1 MPVKRKPQRKLPKM
15 PGKSSSDS
23 NSGESLIIE
32 PLGHFVR
39 YGFIGSLR
47 YLRFVLDALRNSL
60 AALQCHHLTVE
71 QMHRIGITSLPLV
84 ITTSVFTGS
93 IMSWQLAYQFAGM
106 IPLTYVGMA
115 VGKSVMT
122 ELAPIL
128 TAMVLAG
135 RIGASMCS
143 ELGTMAVTEQLDAYN
158 VLGMNP
164 YKFLI
169 VPRITAT
176 VIMIPILT
184 ILSIFVGLM
193 GGFVVVYLYR
203 DVSFHTFFS
212 GVRLSYKDWD
222 FAVGI
227 IKAALFGFFISSYAC
242 YFGYYTVNGAE
253 GVGKSTKAT
262 VVFSMT
268 SILIGGFA
276 LSKLL
281 LI

>member
-1 MPVKRKPQRKLPKM
+1 MK
-15 PGKSSSDS
+15 DS
-23 NSGESLIIE
+23 MIIVPLGMFVWRGIDNTFRYIAFILESL
-32 PLGHFVR
+32 
-39 YGFIGSLR
+39 
-47 YLRFVLDALRNSL
+47 RNVF
-60 AALQCHHLTVE
+60 AAMQCHHLAVE
-71 QMHRIGITSLPLV
+71 QMYRIGITSIPLV
-84 ITTSVFTGS
+84 ATTSIFTGS
-93 IMSWQLAYQFAGM
+93 IMSWQLTYQFADM

-135 RIGASMCS
+135 RVGASMCS

-169 VPRITAT
+169 VPRISACIIMLPVLT
-176 VIMIPILT
+176 V
-184 ILSIFVGLM
+184 LSIFVGLM
-193 GGFVVVYLYR
+193 GGFVVAYLYKE
-203 DVSFHTFFS
+203 VTFHMFFS

-222 FAVGI
+222 FAVGL
-227 IKAALFGFFISSYAC
+227 IKAALFGYFISSYAC
-242 YFGYYTVNGAE
+242 YFGYYTINGAE

-268 SILIGGFA
+268 SILIGGFV
-276 LSKLL
+276 LSKIL

>member
-1 MPVKRKPQRKLPKM
+1 MMV
-15 PGKSSSDS
+15 S
-23 NSGESLIIE
+23 NLAIVE
-32 PLGHFVR
+32 PLGKYVQHGFNGVVR
-39 YGFIGSLR
+39 YII
-47 YLRFVLDALRNSL
+47 FVLEAIRNIF
-60 AALQCHHLTVE
+60 AAIQCHHLTVE
-71 QMHRIGITSLPLV
+71 QMYRIGATSIPLV
-84 ITTSVFTGS
+84 ATTSVFTGS
-93 IMSWQLAYQFAGM
+93 IMSWQLAFQFAEM

-135 RIGASMCS
+135 RVGASMCS

-169 VPRITAT
+169 VPRITAA
-176 VIMIPILT
+176 VIMLPILT
-184 ILSIFVGLM
+184 VLSIFIGLV
-193 GGFVVVYLYR
+193 GGFVVAYLYR
-203 DVSFHTFFS
+203 DVTFHMFFS
-212 GVRLSYKDWD
+212 GVRLSYRDWD
-222 FAVGI
+222 FAVGL
-227 IKAALFGFFISSYAC
+227 IKASLFGYFISSFAC
-242 YFGYYTVNGAE
+242 YFGYYTINGAE

-276 LSKLL
+276 LSKIL

>member
-1 MPVKRKPQRKLPKM
+1 MTK
-15 PGKSSSDS
+15 
-23 NSGESLIIE
+23 NSIVVI
-32 PLGHFVR
+32 PLGRFVR
-39 YGFIGSLR
+39 RGLSGAIHYVMFILET
-47 YLRFVLDALRNSL
+47 FRNVF
-60 AALQCHHLTVE
+60 AAVQCHHLTVE
-71 QMHRIGITSLPLV
+71 QMHRIGITSIPLV
-84 ITTSVFTGS
+84 ATTSIFTGS
-93 IMSWQLAYQFAGM
+93 IMSWQLTYQFADM

-135 RIGASMCS
+135 RVGASMCS

-158 VLGMNP
+158 VLGLNP

-169 VPRITAT
+169 VPRISSAF
-176 VIMIPILT
+176 IMLPVLT
-184 ILSIFVGLM
+184 ILSIFVGLL
-193 GGFVVVYLYR
+193 GGFVVAYLYKE
-203 DVSFHTFFS
+203 VTFHMFFS

-222 FAVGI
+222 FAVGLM
-227 IKAALFGFFISSYAC
+227 KSALFGFFISSYAC
-242 YFGYYTVNGAE
+242 YFGYYTINGAE

>member
-1 MPVKRKPQRKLPKM
+1 MK
-15 PGKSSSDS
+15 
-23 NSGESLIIE
+23 ESMIIE
-32 PLGHFVR
+32 PLGMFVWRGLENTFR
-39 YGFIGSLR
+39 YIAFILESLR
-47 YLRFVLDALRNSL
+47 NVL
-60 AALQCHHLTVE
+60 AAMQYHHLAVE
-71 QMHRIGITSLPLV
+71 QMHRIGITSIPLV
-84 ITTSVFTGS
+84 ATTSIFTGS
-93 IMSWQLAYQFAGM
+93 IMSWQLTYQFADM

-135 RIGASMCS
+135 RVGASMCS

-158 VLGMNP
+158 VLGLNP

-169 VPRITAT
+169 VPRISAC
-176 VIMIPILT
+176 VIMLPVLT
-184 ILSIFVGLM
+184 VLSIFVGLL
-193 GGFVVVYLYR
+193 GGFVVAYLYKE
-203 DVSFHTFFS
+203 VTFHMFFS

-222 FAVGI
+222 FAVGLM
-227 IKAALFGFFISSYAC
+227 KAALFGFFISSYAC
-242 YFGYYTVNGAE
+242 YFGYYTINGAE

-268 SILIGGFA
+268 SILIGGFV
-276 LSKLL
+276 LSKIL

>member
-1 MPVKRKPQRKLPKM
+1 MSGR
-15 PGKSSSDS
+15 
-23 NSGESLIIE
+23 NSGDSIIVE
-32 PLGHFVR
+32 PLGRFVR
-39 YGFIGSLR
+39 FGFIGSLR
-47 YLRFVLDALRNSL
+47 YLYFILEALRNAL
-60 AALQCHHLTVE
+60 AAVKCHHLTVE

-143 ELGTMAVTEQLDAYN
+143 ELGTMAVTEQLDAYS

-203 DVSFHTFFS
+203 DVSFHMFFS

-222 FAVGI
+222 FTVGI

-242 YFGYYTVNGAE
+242 YFGYYTMNGAE

>member
-1 MPVKRKPQRKLPKM
+1 M
-15 PGKSSSDS
+15 SS
-23 NSGESLIIE
+23 NSIIVE
-32 PLGHFVR
+32 PLGRVVR
-39 YGFIGSLR
+39 RGINHTFRYIVFILESLKNI
-47 YLRFVLDALRNSL
+47 F
-60 AALQCHHLTVE
+60 AAIQCHHITIE
-71 QMHRIGITSLPLV
+71 QMHRIGITSIPLV
-84 ITTSVFTGS
+84 ATTSIFTGS
-93 IMSWQLAYQFAGM
+93 IMSWQLAYQFADM

-135 RIGASMCS
+135 RVGASMCS

-169 VPRITAT
+169 VPRISAAT
-176 VIMIPILT
+176 IMLPVLT
-184 ILSIFVGLM
+184 VLSIFVGLI
-193 GGFVVVYLYR
+193 GGFVVAYLYR
-203 DVSFHTFFS
+203 DVSFHMFFS
-212 GVRLSYKDWD
+212 GVRISYKDWD
-222 FAVGI
+222 FAVGL
-227 IKAALFGFFISSYAC
+227 IKASLFGFFISSYAC

-268 SILIGGFA
+268 TILIGGFA
-276 LSKLL
+276 LSKFL

>member
-1 MPVKRKPQRKLPKM
+1 MIK
-15 PGKSSSDS
+15 
-23 NSGESLIIE
+23 NSVV
-32 PLGHFVR
+32 PLGRFVR
-39 YGFIGSLR
+39 RGLNGAVR
-47 YLRFVLDALRNSL
+47 YVIFVLETFRNIFS
-60 AALQCHHLTVE
+60 AIQCHHLSVE
-71 QMHRIGITSLPLV
+71 QMHHIGITSIPLV
-84 ITTSVFTGS
+84 ATTSIFTGS
-93 IMSWQLAYQFAGM
+93 IMSWQLTYQFTDM

-158 VLGMNP
+158 VLGLNP

-169 VPRITAT
+169 VPRIFSAI
-176 VIMIPILT
+176 IMLPVLT
-184 ILSIFVGLM
+184 ILSIFVGLL
-193 GGFVVVYLYR
+193 GGFVVAYLYKE
-203 DVSFHTFFS
+203 VSFHMFFS

-222 FAVGI
+222 FAVGLM
-227 IKAALFGFFISSYAC
+227 KSALFGFFISSYAC
-242 YFGYYTVNGAE
+242 YFGYFTKNGAE

-276 LSKLL
+276 LSKFL

>member
-1 MPVKRKPQRKLPKM
+1 MP
-15 PGKSSSDS
+15 S
-23 NSGESLIIE
+23 ESVVVE
-32 PLGHFVR
+32 PLGKFVR
-39 YGFIGSLR
+39 RGFSGAIRYFAFILESLHNV
-47 YLRFVLDALRNSL
+47 F
-60 AALQCHHLTVE
+60 AAIQCFHLTVE
-71 QMHRIGITSLPLV
+71 QMFRIGITSIPLV
-84 ITTSVFTGS
+84 ATTSIFTGS
-93 IMSWQLAYQFAGM
+93 IMSWQLAYQFADM

-169 VPRITAT
+169 VPRMSAA
-176 VIMIPILT
+176 VIMIPVLT
-184 ILSIFVGLM
+184 ILSIFVGLL
-193 GGFVVVYLYR
+193 GGFFVAWVYK

-212 GVRLSYKDWD
+212 GVRLSYHDWD
-222 FAVGI
+222 FAVGL

-242 YFGYYTVNGAE
+242 YFGYYTKNGAE

-268 SILIGGFA
+268 SILIGGFT
-276 LSKLL
+276 LSKIL

>member
-1 MPVKRKPQRKLPKM
+1 MT
-15 PGKSSSDS
+15 KS
-23 NSGESLIIE
+23 IILE
-32 PLGHFVR
+32 PLGRFTQRGLVGAIS
-39 YGFIGSLR
+39 YVMFILE
-47 YLRFVLDALRNSL
+47 ALRNVL
-60 AALQCHHLTVE
+60 AAIRCHHLTVE
-71 QMHRIGITSLPLV
+71 QMHRIGITSIPLV
-84 ITTSVFTGS
+84 ATTSIFTGS
-93 IMSWQLAYQFAGM
+93 IMSWQLSYQFADM

-135 RIGASMCS
+135 RVGASMCS

-158 VLGMNP
+158 VLGLNP

-169 VPRITAT
+169 VPRISSAI
-176 VIMIPILT
+176 IMLPVLT
-184 ILSIFVGLM
+184 ILSIFVGLL
-193 GGFVVVYLYR
+193 GGYAVAYLYKE
-203 DVSFHTFFS
+203 VTFHMFFS

-222 FAVGI
+222 FAVGL
-227 IKAALFGFFISSYAC
+227 IKSALFGFFISSYAC
-242 YFGYYTVNGAE
+242 YFGYHTVNGAE

-276 LSKLL
+276 LSKIL

>member
-1 MPVKRKPQRKLPKM
+1 M
-15 PGKSSSDS
+15 
-23 NSGESLIIE
+23 NSLIVV
-32 PLGHFVR
+32 PLGSFVR
-39 YGFIGSLR
+39 RGLSGTIRYVMFILEA
-47 YLRFVLDALRNSL
+47 FRNIF
-60 AALQCHHLTVE
+60 AAIQCHHLTVE
-71 QMHRIGITSLPLV
+71 QMHRIGITSIPLV
-84 ITTSVFTGS
+84 ATTSIFTGS
-93 IMSWQLAYQFAGM
+93 IMSWQLTYQFADM

-135 RIGASMCS
+135 RVGASMCS

-158 VLGMNP
+158 VLGLNP

-169 VPRITAT
+169 VPRISSA
-176 VIMIPILT
+176 VIMLPVLT
-184 ILSIFVGLM
+184 ILSIFVGLL
-193 GGFVVVYLYR
+193 GGFVVAYLYKE
-203 DVSFHTFFS
+203 VSFHMFFS
-212 GVRLSYKDWD
+212 GVRISYKDWD
-222 FAVGI
+222 FAVGL
-227 IKAALFGFFISSYAC
+227 IKSALFGFFISSYAC
-242 YFGYYTVNGAE
+242 YFGYYTTNGAE

-268 SILIGGFA
+268 SILIGGFV